1 MSLEVEVLVRV
12 CRLHVNSYLHGSIIQ
27 NMGAQIHEG
36 KLAVFLRFDGE
47 FDVWIDAV
55 YVFSEFFFVVFLKY
69 GECVVH
75 VS

>member
-1 MSLEVEVLVRV
+1 MVAL
-12 CRLHVNSYLHGSIIQ
+12 
-27 NMGAQIHEG
+27 IHEG
-36 KLAVFLRFDGE
+36 KFAVFLRFDGE

-55 YVFSEFFFVVFLKY
+55 YVFSELFHIVFVKY